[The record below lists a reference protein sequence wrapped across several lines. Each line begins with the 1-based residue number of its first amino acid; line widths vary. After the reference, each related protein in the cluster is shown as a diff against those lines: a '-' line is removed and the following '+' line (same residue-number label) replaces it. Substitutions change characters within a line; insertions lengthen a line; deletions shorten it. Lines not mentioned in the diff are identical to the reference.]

1 MRAILREY
9 VSGPCPLT
17 PTVAAAEPWQS
28 CAKVRRTFS
37 DLKSGV
43 FCTAVRSLRQR
54 LQGQGLGDF
63 LQVVFQFAERVG
75 AVGFQHQ

>member
-9 VSGPCPLT
+9 VSGPGPLT
-17 PTVAAAEPWQS
+17 PTVGAAEPWRS

-37 DLKSGV
+37 DLKSSV
-43 FCTAVRSLRQR
+43 SCTAVRSLRQR

-63 LQVVFQFAERVG
+63 LQVAFQFGERVG